1 MSTAENPFAGQGA
14 VLLDIG
20 DDVGA
25 LVVTTPGAMV
35 DTEVEI
41 RAVGV
46 AHSHPHGAHG
56 HAHDHPHH
64 HDDGHLAH
72 VAVVERPVAG
82 GTVPSLVFGEL
93 TAGRYDLFEKGHP
106 DDVVLIVDVD
116 GGRVTAADWPV
127 SGEVR
132 PE

>member
-20 DDVGA
+20 DDIGA
-25 LVVTTPGAMV
+25 LVVTMPAAMV

-41 RAVGV
+41 RPVGAV
-46 AHSHPHGAHG
+46 AHHAHG
-56 HAHDHPHH
+56 DHDHSHS

-72 VAVVERPVAG
+72 VAVVERPVVD

-93 TAGRYDLFEKGHP
+93 TTGRYDLFEKGHP
-106 DDVVLIVDVD
+106 DDVVLTVGVE
-116 GGRVTAADWPV
+116 GGQVATAVWPV
-127 SGEVR
+127 
-132 PE
+132 